1 MARAS
6 LTALCLARVAMIT
19 VPGACLAAAA
29 AIAASPLMPIGPAR
43 LAEPSP
49 GIEANLTLLG
59 AGLAATALVPVVCL
73 VPVAWRAAGRARGL
87 GGAPTPVTYPP
98 LLGRRLSLA
107 RSVTA
112 GIGARMAFQPGHG
125 RTAVPV
131 RSALAATTIAVAA
144 VLAAATFGVSFI
156 QLIGTPHRYGQN
168 WSEELNLQ
176 FAGVPAGLVSRVAD
190 QPGVLGYA
198 AGDYGLVS
206 VSGHV
211 IPAIG
216 IDPLRGHGYLT
227 VLAGRVPAVPGEIAL
242 GGRTLRSLRL
252 RLGQSVPV
260 AVNGRAQPMRIVGVA
275 TFAQFSQATSA
286 ATDLGTG
293 AAVPASVLSLP
304 SPPAC
309 TGDTTCY
316 NFVLIRYRPGT
327 SLPVAAARLASAV
340 TRAGCPPG
348 ICLLTSDQRPGEI
361 RNYTGVR
368 DVPLALGLVLVVLAV
383 GTLTQV
389 LLTGVRRRRR
399 DLAMLKT
406 LGMTRWQVQAV
417 VAWQAG
423 ALAAAALVLGLPL
436 GVVAGRWSW
445 ELFAR
450 SAGVAS
456 DPSVPLPLVLITVPL
471 TLLAAVLIAA
481 GPGRA
486 AAGIR
491 PGSILRS
498 E

>member
-1 MARAS
+1 
-6 LTALCLARVAMIT
+6 
-19 VPGACLAAAA
+19 
-29 AIAASPLMPIGPAR
+29 
-43 LAEPSP
+43 
-49 GIEANLTLLG
+49 
-59 AGLAATALVPVVCL
+59 
-73 VPVAWRAAGRARGL
+73 
-87 GGAPTPVTYPP
+87 
-98 LLGRRLSLA
+98 
-107 RSVTA
+107 
-112 GIGARMAFQPGHG
+112 
-125 RTAVPV
+125 
-131 RSALAATTIAVAA
+131 
-144 VLAAATFGVSFI
+144 
-156 QLIGTPHRYGQN
+156 
-168 WSEELNLQ
+168 
-176 FAGVPAGLVSRVAD
+176 
-190 QPGVLGYA
+190 
-198 AGDYGLVS
+198 
-206 VSGHV
+206 
-211 IPAIG
+211 
-216 IDPLRGHGYLT
+216 
-227 VLAGRVPAVPGEIAL
+227 
-242 GGRTLRSLRL
+242 
-252 RLGQSVPV
+252 
-260 AVNGRAQPMRIVGVA
+260 
-275 TFAQFSQATSA
+275 
-286 ATDLGTG
+286 
-293 AAVPASVLSLP
+293 VLSLP

-327 SLPVAAARLASAV
+327 SLPVAAARLAAAV

-406 LGMTRWQVQAV
+406 LGMTRWQVRAV

-423 ALAAAALVLGLPL
+423 ALAAAALVVGLPL

-445 ELFAR
+445 ELFAG

-456 DPSVPLPLVLITVPL
+456 DPSVPLPLVLITIPL

-491 PGSILRS
+491 PASILRS

>member
-1 MARAS
+1 VRLRPGASLASFRRAAAALAARDPSTGGIAVVSLAGQVTATEQAIRPEAVTLAAFAALAGLIGLAVLAQLIGRQLILDSAGFPALNALGMARAS

-252 RLGQSVPV
+252 RLGQSVTV
-260 AVNGRAQPMRIVGVA
+260 AVNGRARPMRIVGVA

-293 AAVPASVLSLP
+293 AVCRPRCSRCPRHRPAPATPRATTSSSSATAP
-304 SPPAC
+304 APAC
-309 TGDTTCY
+309 
-316 NFVLIRYRPGT
+316 RWRRPGW
-327 SLPVAAARLASAV
+327 
-340 TRAGCPPG
+340 
-348 ICLLTSDQRPGEI
+348 RP
-361 RNYTGVR
+361 
-368 DVPLALGLVLVVLAV
+368 L
-383 GTLTQV
+383 
-389 LLTGVRRRRR
+389 
-399 DLAMLKT
+399 
-406 LGMTRWQVQAV
+406 
-417 VAWQAG
+417 
-423 ALAAAALVLGLPL
+423 
-436 GVVAGRWSW
+436 
-445 ELFAR
+445 
-450 SAGVAS
+450 
-456 DPSVPLPLVLITVPL
+456 
-471 TLLAAVLIAA
+471 
-481 GPGRA
+481 
-486 AAGIR
+486 
-491 PGSILRS
+491 
-498 E
+498 